1 VSRRIAVFRQIFPA
15 IALLVLSPA
24 LLPAQV
30 QHWQIQYFYDKEK
43 TSLTINDFAFPSAKY
58 GIAVG
63 YIAEGKIEIPM
74 SVVTSDGGGHWQLL
88 PLKETPVSLFFLDD
102 SIGWMVTT
110 KGIWRTTEAGRNW
123 TKLPKVSGEILRV
136 CFTTRM
142 DGVAVGVKKLV
153 LITHD
158 GGLTWTPV
166 ATAEDQP
173 GDPQY
178 SAYFW
183 VGFADLNMGLVVGS
197 NNPPRRF
204 APLFPDWLDPQATLR
219 LRDVPHLSYSLATH
233 DSGKTWRAGNGSL
246 FGQTSRFRLM
256 PDGRGVGLVEYS
268 ELSNIPSE
276 VFSLD
281 WHTGKSMSIYKNP
294 KDGISDIWMD
304 PDGTVYLAGIE
315 EPGRV
320 RDIIPGKV
328 VVYSSRDY
336 QAWVTIPVD
345 YHASALR
352 TILAMPDGQ
361 HQWLATDSGMILKL
375 VPDSAVTGK

>member
-1 VSRRIAVFRQIFPA
+1 VSRRIALSRRTFPI

-24 LLPAQV
+24 LLSAQA

-43 TSLTINDFAFPSAKY
+43 TSLTINDFVFPSAKY

-63 YIAEGKIEIPM
+63 YIAQGKIEIPT
-74 SVVTSDGGGHWQLL
+74 SVVTSDGGDHWQLL

-110 KGIWRTTEAGRNW
+110 KGIWRTTEAGKNW

-136 CFTTRM
+136 CFTTRT

-166 ATAEDQP
+166 TTAEDQP

-183 VGFADLNMGLVVGS
+183 VGFADSNMGLVVGT

-219 LRDVPHLSYSLATH
+219 MRDVPHLSYSLATH
-233 DSGKTWRAGNGSL
+233 DGGKTWRAGNGSL

-281 WHTGKSMSIYKNP
+281 WHTGRSMSIYKSP

-345 YHASALR
+345 YRASALR

-361 HQWLATDSGMILKL
+361 HQWLATDNGMILKL